1 MFRIAASLGAL
12 LFAETL
18 QQRVVANVR
27 MPLAGLVLIEK
38 KMVILFPYLQGLQLF
53 LKAFL
58 KLYTAHVRDCIESSL
73 MHRV

>member
-1 MFRIAASLGAL
+1 MFRIAASLGAS

-38 KMVILFPYLQGLQLF
+38 KWLFCFPIYKVYNF
-53 LKAFL
+53 
-58 KLYTAHVRDCIESSL
+58 S
-73 MHRV
+73 